1 MLAFRSVQ
9 QSNHCAREEFLY
21 ELKAGPAGG
30 RLRRPSSAGS
40 TRLAGA
46 GVRFIS
52 DADARATNLSVD
64 GGQDRLARL
73 ARRRFGLF
81 PGALARLKAEW

>member
-30 RLRRPSSAGS
+30 LRPPSG
-40 TRLAGA
+40 LA
-46 GVRFIS
+46 
-52 DADARATNLSVD
+52 TT
-64 GGQDRLARL
+64 
-73 ARRRFGLF
+73 
-81 PGALARLKAEW
+81 